1 MKKTGEA
8 IEILKLIS
16 RNARS
21 AWEVLRIDEA
31 LNDAVKRL
39 KGVENKDTPY
49 AEKDSN
55 PCNGK
60 EEAWVDV
67 ATGKEEKIWV
77 LSSDSHENKID
88 NYPLEPPKSTP
99 EEIADELEQTLLW
112 HLNGAVEDTD
122 IALAAMDFCL
132 FPSFVSVEDYDDYLQ
147 PAYVGKGVIDKVL
160 RQYPRITE
168 TDLKMEWLALS
179 GNPVMQKEVVRM
191 VEDAMS
197 FPNIEEYRNVAY
209 DVDNGW
215 VYSTHYKWPCLEFL
229 NGRRF
234 VGDLEVDIYKLQ
246 TMVRFF
252 DFACEKLRNIYK
264 PDRGEDKLTRQFI
277 DKYSEYISQTYEFT
291 INLKTMKGRELSC
304 AYKKSLQAS
313 NISLKEFCQDCF
325 ALTPERKNDKGWNYE
340 SVKKY

>member
-31 LNDAVKRL
+31 LNDAAKRL
-39 KGVENKDTPY
+39 KGVEHKDTPH

-60 EEAWVDV
+60 EETWFDV

-88 NYPLEPPKSTP
+88 DYPLEPPKSTP

-122 IALAAMDFCL
+122 EALAALDFCL
-132 FPSFVSVEDYDDYLQ
+132 FPSFDSVEDYYNYLQ
-147 PAYVGKGVIDKVL
+147 PVYVGKEVINKVT
-160 RQYPRITE
+160 RKYPCITE
-168 TDLKMEWLALS
+168 TELRLEYMALS
-179 GNPVMQKEVVRM
+179 NNPTMQKEVVRM
-191 VEDAMS
+191 VEDAMR
-197 FPNIEEYRNVAY
+197 FPAIVEYRNVAY
-209 DVDNGW
+209 DDEN
-215 VYSTHYKWPCLEFL
+215 YDMHYTWPCLEFL

-234 VGDLEVDIYKLQ
+234 AGYLSGDVYKLQ
-246 TMVRFF
+246 TMVRGF
-252 DFACEKLRNIYK
+252 DWVCEKLRNIYK
-264 PDRGEDKLTRQFI
+264 SDGEEYEPARQFI
-277 DKYSEYISQTYEFT
+277 DKYKRYIPQVQNF
-291 INLKTMKGRELSC
+291 IVKLKTMKGHDVSY
-304 AYKKSLQAS
+304 AHKQYLQTS
-313 NISLKEFCQDCF
+313 NISLKEFCSDCF
-325 ALTPERKNDKGWNYE
+325 KLTPERRSERGWNYE
-340 SVKKY
+340 AIKKR